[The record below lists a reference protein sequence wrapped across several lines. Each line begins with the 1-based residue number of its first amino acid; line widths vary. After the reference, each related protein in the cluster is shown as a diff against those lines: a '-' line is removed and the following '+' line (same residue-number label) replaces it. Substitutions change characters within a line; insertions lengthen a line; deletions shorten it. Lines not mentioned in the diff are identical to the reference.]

1 MMALDYIIKKNQE
14 KNIPCRL
21 VPLLRILVKLSI
33 SQKYINGK
41 FDFELLDLVELSDRL
56 NGVVK

>member
-14 KNIPCRL
+14 KNIPGRL
-21 VPLLRILVKLSI
+21 VPVVRILVKLLI
-33 SQKYINGK
+33 SQKYKNGK